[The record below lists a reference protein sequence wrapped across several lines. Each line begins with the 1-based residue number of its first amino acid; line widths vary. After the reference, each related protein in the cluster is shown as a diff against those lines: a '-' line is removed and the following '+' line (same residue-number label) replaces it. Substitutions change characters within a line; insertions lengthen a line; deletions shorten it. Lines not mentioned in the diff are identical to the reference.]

1 MVSAVR
7 VEQVASVLE
16 FTLDDL
22 ARNRVGKLSSH
33 QVWMV
38 TKWALVQGG
47 IALLLLFGVAA
58 MIFGAGLTG
67 FRRVAFYSLGF
78 LSLAIYLPSAGLF
91 VVAAVARRV
100 DVHEGTL
107 DLHGTG
113 RGSVA
118 VVDSHRVIISWEAAK
133 VLKSGEC
140 YRIYGLGYSNEFLSI
155 EPVSPVPASGEE
167 DR

>member
-1 MVSAVR
+1 MVSAAR
-7 VEQVASVLE
+7 VEQIASVLE

-22 ARNRVGKLSSH
+22 AMNRMGKLSSH

-47 IALLLLFGVAA
+47 IALLLVFGVAL
-58 MIFGAGLTG
+58 MVFGAGLTG

-78 LSLAIYLPSAGLF
+78 LSLAIYLPFAGLF

-100 DVHEGTL
+100 DVHEGKL

-118 VVDSHRVIISWEAAK
+118 VVDSHRVIISWVAAK
-133 VLKSGEC
+133 VLKNGES
-140 YRIYGLGYSNEFLSI
+140 YRIYSLGYSNEFLSI
-155 EPVSPVPASGEE
+155 EPLPPAASIEE
-167 DR
+167 AR